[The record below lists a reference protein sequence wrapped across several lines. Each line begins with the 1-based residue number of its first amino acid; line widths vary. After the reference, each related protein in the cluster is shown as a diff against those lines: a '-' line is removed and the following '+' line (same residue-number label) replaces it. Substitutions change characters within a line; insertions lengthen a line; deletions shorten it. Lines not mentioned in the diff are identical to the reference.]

1 MNTVDEMHLSWSEP
15 GLDEAIKLL
24 LADGESTLF
33 NSLMG
38 KIENAPNLKKQ
49 LRDILMKGEVI
60 AWQPDDDEQ
69 KLLVMYGFI
78 KRHGNTVVISN
89 RIFEM
94 RLYQYFLGESRKND
108 AFRSDALI
116 NKSIFIM
123 EDGSLIKR
131 RPDDY

>member
-1 MNTVDEMHLSWSEP
+1 MDTWSEP

-38 KIENAPNLKKQ
+38 KIENAPHLKKQ

-60 AWQPDDDEQ
+60 AWQPFNMEQ
-69 KLLVMYGFI
+69 AQLRACGLI
-78 KRHGNTVVISN
+78 KNDHSTVVISN

-94 RLYQYFLGESRKND
+94 LLYSYFLGENRKND
-108 AFRSDALI
+108 AFRSDTLI
-116 NKSIFIM
+116 NKS
-123 EDGSLIKR
+123 E
-131 RPDDY
+131 